1 MKIGIWGVS
10 GFLGVELV
18 KIFSKRPEVEVAYT
32 VTSKEAKGTL
42 TEVEVAFLALKAE
55 QSLEVAPRLLDL
67 GIRVVDL
74 SGAFRIR
81 NICDFDKYY
90 NVKHHNRYLDIVVYG
105 LPEKNRD
112 KIRSARLVA
121 NPGCYATAVN
131 LGLLPLSLNGLI
143 LPRTMILVRAVSG
156 YSGAGRQAKIPNS
169 ILSYKPGR
177 LHQHIPE
184 IEQELKIINQLF
196 LFPNVASWPRG
207 IEVSIYLKLSDSPD
221 IIDLYKQF
229 YQNEAFVRIKDE
241 TKINNVIR
249 TNFCDISPR
258 MEKSIAII
266 KVAIDNIGKGGAG
279 QAVQNFN
286 IMCGFSEKYIY

>member
-1 MKIGIWGVS
+1 MPFFTRS
-10 GFLGVELV
+10 Q
-18 KIFSKRPEVEVAYT
+18 R
-32 VTSKEAKGTL
+32 
-42 TEVEVAFLALKAE
+42 AL
-55 QSLEVAPRLLDL
+55 
-67 GIRVVDL
+67 
-74 SGAFRIR
+74 R
-81 NICDFDKYY
+81 N
-90 NVKHHNRYLDIVVYG
+90 HNRYLDIVVYG

-184 IEQELKIINQLF
+184 IEQELKIRNQLF

-207 IEVSIYLKLSDSPD
+207 IEVSIYLKISDPPD

-229 YQNEAFVRIKDE
+229 YQNELFVRIKDE
-241 TKINNVIR
+241 AKINNVIR

-286 IMCGFSEKYIY
+286 IMCGFPEESIY